1 MSFVTKWP
9 ALEGSQSARRE
20 GYEDRPRQGR
30 SSCGHESVLGDRVKI
45 YPFFYLI
52 PVHFPSDILQSIQDW
67 VKLVDDELR
76 CGEEERHDED
86 EEVGHQLL
94 QVHPLPL
101 VREVFPNDVVRRW
114 RVPGGR
120 ISKKFSDCNIY
131 QTLQLSGLMATVEW
145 GGLNLG
151 TELNI
156 KFNENDPT

>member
-1 MSFVTKWP
+1 M
-9 ALEGSQSARRE
+9 
-20 GYEDRPRQGR
+20 
-30 SSCGHESVLGDRVKI
+30 KI

-76 CGEEERHDED
+76 CGEEECHDED

-101 VREVFPNDVVRRW
+101 VRKVFPNDVVRRW
-114 RVPGGR
+114 RVPDGK

-131 QTLQLSGLMATVEW
+131 QTLQLSGLMATVE
-145 GGLNLG
+145 
-151 TELNI
+151 
-156 KFNENDPT
+156 

>member
-1 MSFVTKWP
+1 M
-9 ALEGSQSARRE
+9 
-20 GYEDRPRQGR
+20 
-30 SSCGHESVLGDRVKI
+30 
-45 YPFFYLI
+45 
-52 PVHFPSDILQSIQDW
+52 
-67 VKLVDDELR
+67 DDELR

-114 RVPGGR
+114 RVPDGR
-120 ISKKFSDCNIY
+120 ISKKFSDYNIY

-151 TELNI
+151 KELNI